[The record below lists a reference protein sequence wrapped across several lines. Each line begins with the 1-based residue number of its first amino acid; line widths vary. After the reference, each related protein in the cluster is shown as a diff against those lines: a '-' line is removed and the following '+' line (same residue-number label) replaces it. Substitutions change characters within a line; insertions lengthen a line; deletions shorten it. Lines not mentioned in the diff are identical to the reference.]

1 MPLKNHELLFYVG
14 TNNNLCFYESFEFA
28 ATAIRISSV
37 SSPVKVFKV
46 TKLSLFARNKS
57 ERYKISESCIFRR
70 EKWKIDTNL

>member
-1 MPLKNHELLFYVG
+1 MPLKNHELLFYAG

-28 ATAIRISSV
+28 VTAIRISSV

-57 ERYKISESCIFRR
+57 ERYKIYKFYKSP
-70 EKWKIDTNL
+70 IDETCFI